1 MKKTFPGAAGGR
13 WQRRGRGIPPARSPA
28 RTRRATWPGT
38 QPIKLV
44 VPFTA
49 GSGTDIV
56 ARLVAEKLGPALGT
70 SVIVDNKPGAGGTL
84 GAALTAKAPA
94 DGYTLLVHSAG
105 HLVNPWIYKGLSYDT
120 LKDFTG
126 ITPMASLPNVLVTAP
141 SHFADV
147 KDLVAKAKAKPGG
160 LNYGSAGNGSATHMN
175 AEVFRLA
182 AGLDA
187 QHVPFR
193 GTPEAMTEVM
203 AGRVDWFFAPMVS
216 ALPLIQSGKLQALA
230 VGTGKR
236 SSALPKCADD
246 GRGRRA
252 GLGVPVLG
260 RPVRAREDAA
270 AGGRAPAGRGREDHG
285 VARAEGAAR
294 EARRRALHDAVGAVQ
309 QVHRRRDGQGAA
321 GGEGRQHQGRLTW
334 PARSSPWAALAA
346 SLPAARCRA
355 GATGRPRRHQR
366 EDRHA
371 RRRRCHRA
379 GAGRARRPHRG
390 RRQRRADARALG
402 PR

>member
-1 MKKTFPGAAGGR
+1 MKKTFDTWSRRQALALAAALAAIGTL
-13 WQRRGRGIPPARSPA
+13 GIAHAQNP
-28 RTRRATWPGT
+28 WPGT

-70 SVIVDNKPGAGGTL
+70 SVVVDNKPGAGGTL
-84 GAALTAKAPA
+84 GAAITAKAPA

-120 LKDFTG
+120 IKDFTG
-126 ITPMASLPNVLVTAP
+126 ITPMASLPNVLVTGP
-141 SHFADV
+141 SHFANV
-147 KDLVAKAKAKPGG
+147 RDLVAKAKANPGG

-216 ALPLIQSGKLQALA
+216 ALPLIKSGKLQALA
-230 VGTGKR
+230 VGTAKR
-236 SSALPKCADD
+236 SPALPEAPTTVE
-246 GRGRRA
+246 A
-252 GLGVPVLG
+252 GVPGSEYLFWVGLF
-260 RPVRAREDAA
+260 
-270 AGGRAPAGRGREDHG
+270 APAKTPQPVVDRLQAE
-285 VARAEGAAR
+285 VAKIMASPELKERLDKLGAEPFTMPSAQFNKFIADETGKA
-294 EARRRALHDAVGAVQ
+294 Q
-309 QVHRRRDGQGAA
+309 QVVK
-321 GGEGRQHQGRLTW
+321 
-334 PARSSPWAALAA
+334 AA
-346 SLPAARCRA
+346 SIKV
-355 GATGRPRRHQR
+355 
-366 EDRHA
+366 D
-371 RRRRCHRA
+371 
-379 GAGRARRPHRG
+379 
-390 RRQRRADARALG
+390 
-402 PR
+402 

>member
-1 MKKTFPGAAGGR
+1 MNKTFPWSRRQALTMAAAFAACTLGGAHAQG
-13 WQRRGRGIPPARSPA
+13 A
-28 RTRRATWPGT
+28 WPGT

-84 GAALTAKAPA
+84 GAAITAKAPA

-120 LKDFTG
+120 IKDFTG

-141 SHFADV
+141 SHFANV
-147 KDLVAKAKAKPGG
+147 QDLVAKAKAKPGG

-216 ALPLIQSGKLQALA
+216 ALPLIKSGKLQALA
-230 VGTGKR
+230 VGTARR
-236 SSALPKCADD
+236 SPALPDAPTTVE
-246 GRGRRA
+246 A
-252 GLGVPVLG
+252 GVPGSEYLFWVGLF
-260 RPVRAREDAA
+260 
-270 AGGRAPAGRGREDHG
+270 APAKTPQPVVDRLQTE
-285 VARAEGAAR
+285 VAKIMASPELKERLDKLGAEPFTLPSAQFNKFIAD
-294 EARRRALHDAVGAVQ
+294 ETAKAQ
-309 QVHRRRDGQGAA
+309 QVVK
-321 GGEGRQHQGRLTW
+321 
-334 PARSSPWAALAA
+334 AA
-346 SLPAARCRA
+346 SIKV
-355 GATGRPRRHQR
+355 
-366 EDRHA
+366 D
-371 RRRRCHRA
+371 
-379 GAGRARRPHRG
+379 
-390 RRQRRADARALG
+390 
-402 PR
+402 

>member
-1 MKKTFPGAAGGR
+1 MKKTFNPSRRQALAMAAALAACTLGGAHAQG
-13 WQRRGRGIPPARSPA
+13 A
-28 RTRRATWPGT
+28 WPGT

-84 GAALTAKAPA
+84 GAAIAAKSPA

-120 LKDFTG
+120 IKDFTG

-141 SHFADV
+141 SHFANV
-147 KDLVAKAKAKPGG
+147 QDLVAKAKAKPGSF
-160 LNYGSAGNGSATHMN
+160 NYGSAGNGSATHMN

-182 AGLDA
+182 AGIDA

-216 ALPLIQSGKLQALA
+216 ALPLIKTGRLQALA

-236 SSALPKCADD
+236 SSALPDAPTT
-246 GRGRRA
+246 A
-252 GLGVPVLG
+252 EAGVPGSEYLFWVGLF
-260 RPVRAREDAA
+260 
-270 AGGRAPAGRGREDHG
+270 APAKTPQPVVDRLQAE
-285 VARAEGAAR
+285 VAKIMVSPELKERLEKLGAEPFTMPSAQFNKFLVDETGKA
-294 EARRRALHDAVGAVQ
+294 Q
-309 QVHRRRDGQGAA
+309 QVVK
-321 GGEGRQHQGRLTW
+321 
-334 PARSSPWAALAA
+334 AA
-346 SLPAARCRA
+346 SIKV
-355 GATGRPRRHQR
+355 
-366 EDRHA
+366 D
-371 RRRRCHRA
+371 
-379 GAGRARRPHRG
+379 
-390 RRQRRADARALG
+390 
-402 PR
+402 

>member
-1 MKKTFPGAAGGR
+1 MKKTSPWSRRQTLAAAAALAACALTGAHAQG
-13 WQRRGRGIPPARSPA
+13 P
-28 RTRRATWPGT
+28 WPGT

-84 GAALTAKAPA
+84 GAAIAAKSPA
-94 DGYTLLVHSAG
+94 DGYTLLMHSAG

-120 LKDFTG
+120 IKDFTG

-141 SHFADV
+141 SHFANV
-147 KDLVAKAKAKPGG
+147 QDLVAKAKAKPGG
-160 LNYGSAGNGSATHMN
+160 FNYGSAGNGSATHMN

-182 AGLDA
+182 AGIDA

-216 ALPLIQSGKLQALA
+216 ALPLIKTGRLQALA

-236 SSALPKCADD
+236 SSALPDAPTT
-246 GRGRRA
+246 A
-252 GLGVPVLG
+252 EAGVPGSEYLFWVGLF
-260 RPVRAREDAA
+260 
-270 AGGRAPAGRGREDHG
+270 APAKTPQPVVDRLQAE
-285 VARAEGAAR
+285 VAKIMVSPELKERLEKLGAEPFTMPSAQFNKFLVDETGKA
-294 EARRRALHDAVGAVQ
+294 Q
-309 QVHRRRDGQGAA
+309 QVVK
-321 GGEGRQHQGRLTW
+321 
-334 PARSSPWAALAA
+334 AA
-346 SLPAARCRA
+346 SIKV
-355 GATGRPRRHQR
+355 
-366 EDRHA
+366 D
-371 RRRRCHRA
+371 
-379 GAGRARRPHRG
+379 
-390 RRQRRADARALG
+390 
-402 PR
+402 